1 MIVDPNIEYETL
13 FNKESELELKSKKHR
28 PSVTKYILIEFV
40 KYSILSLAVQ
50 ENPKDS
56 FNNKYS
62 FIGLCSCG
70 TGHIDF
76 SKFI

>member
-1 MIVDPNIEYETL
+1 MRVEPNIEYEML
-13 FNKESELELKSKKHR
+13 FNKESELELKRKKHR
-28 PSVTKYILIEFV
+28 LSVIKYILIELV
-40 KYSILSLAVQ
+40 KYSIFSLAVQ

-56 FNNKYS
+56 FNTKYS

-70 TGHIDF
+70 TGHIYF